1 MPLLFVAAAR
11 LRPAARIA
19 AAGRLRL
26 SQPRAPPP
34 AMAAMAPTMA
44 SRVTCEVYVRID
56 GVEQWITK
64 PAEFCTGE

>member
-1 MPLLFVAAAR
+1 MPLLFVAGAR

-19 AAGRLRL
+19 AAGRPRL

-44 SRVTCEVYVRID
+44 RVTCEVYVRID